1 MEEQPKDN
9 TKLFKKIV
17 RDHNAKTGFSFVLP
31 KDTDYTT
38 KYAHP
43 VHDDGVIKITSQTDD
58 ENKKLYAF
66 TATVSDC
73 VFRVDEDTEY
83 ATLKEVIATDDFKYR
98 LGALKQLKDLYAEL
112 SDAINALEYSVFTDS
127 VTAAQKEDTYDLV
140 IRTARKLYKVNN

>member
-1 MEEQPKDN
+1 MSDAINN
-9 TKLFKKIV
+9 TRLFKKIV

-58 ENKKLYAF
+58 ENKKLYAC

-73 VFRVDEDTEY
+73 QFRIDEDTEY
-83 ATLKEVIATDDFKYR
+83 TALKEAIATDDFKYR
-98 LGALKQLKDLYAEL
+98 LGALKQLKEL
-112 SDAINALEYSVFTDS
+112 QLEVSDAINVLEYGVFTDTI
-127 VTAAQKEDTYDLV
+127 TALQKEDTYDLV
-140 IRTARKLYKVNN
+140 VRTARKLYKVAV

>member
-1 MEEQPKDN
+1 MEEQPTDN

-31 KDTDYTT
+31 KDTDYTS

-73 VFRVDEDTEY
+73 TLRIDEDTEY
-83 ATLKEVIATDDFKYR
+83 TTLKEVIATDDFKYR
-98 LGALKQLKDLYAEL
+98 LGALKQLKEL
-112 SDAINALEYSVFTDS
+112 SSELADTINILEYTVFTDA
-127 VTAAQKEDTYDLV
+127 VTDRQKEETYDLV
-140 IRTARKLYKVNN
+140 VRTARKLYKVNN